1 MTPVAVTRSTRTTII
16 VILLN
21 SLLLTVFIVSAWC
34 YKDVSQ
40 YAAEGG
46 DPLGIMFLPLI
57 SFPSLIVLGI
67 LLLGFKNR
75 LQIPIFNGLI
85 PFIGI
90 LALYMPLYLDIVRRP
105 TEVGLI
111 GVGAGVMLG
120 IITAVTTG
128 VILVSK

>member
-1 MTPVAVTRSTRTTII
+1 MTPVAVTRSTITTIV

-21 SLLLTVFIVSAWC
+21 SLLLTVFIVSALC

-46 DPLGIMFLPLI
+46 DPLGIIFLPLI

-90 LALYMPLYLDIVRRP
+90 LALYLPLLFDIARHP

-111 GVGAGVMLG
+111 GVGAEVILG
-120 IITAVTTG
+120 TITVVTTV